1 VAQGNLKEFQ
11 EALARRLRDASG
23 VESAARLGLE
33 SGGQRYLLRLEEAG
47 EVLPV
52 PPLCPVPL
60 TRSWFLGLANVR
72 GNLVAVVDFAEFAG
86 AAATAR
92 GAEARLV
99 LFAERFGAR
108 SSLLAARMLGLK
120 NLSAFEACSRES
132 APPWVR
138 ACYVEKSG
146 GTEVW
151 RELDI
156 GELIANESF
165 LKVNR

>member
-1 VAQGNLKEFQ
+1 MAQGNLKEFQ
-11 EALARRLRDASG
+11 EALAQRLRDASE
-23 VESAARLGLE
+23 VESTARLGLE
-33 SGGQRYLLRLEEAG
+33 SGGRRYLVRLEEAG

-72 GNLVAVVDFAEFAG
+72 GNLVAVVDLAEFAG
-86 AAATAR
+86 GGATAQ
-92 GAEARLV
+92 GADARLV

-120 NLSAFEACSRES
+120 NLTGFDACDRDS
-132 APPWVR
+132 APSWVR

-146 GTEVW
+146 GAAVW
-151 RELDI
+151 SELDM
-156 GELIANESF
+156 GELMASESF
-165 LKVNR
+165 LQVSR